1 MKKII
6 SVLCVLAMMAS
17 FACIGASAADV
28 PVTFSVVADD
38 VKPGDTE
45 INAMLVVTLPEGATG
60 YELGAFK
67 LDVAYDASKMALT
80 LNEDDELDWQVKGT
94 TMTSPTPDTN
104 PYTVIWADTNA
115 RFKSAGANNAVA
127 LKFTLAKA
135 AEVGD
140 TFEINVTVNEALSLA
155 SKDGTYQ
162 EVAYDAAAIP
172 VVNFASTVV
181 APATTTAAAT
191 TVADTTVA
199 DTTVADE
206 TTAAPADDT
215 TAAPATTKAPDKAT
229 QTGDM
234 MFVVVAVMV
243 VALGAAVVV
252 KKVNVK

>member
-67 LDVAYDASKMALT
+67 LEVAYDASKMALT

-94 TMTSPTPDTN
+94 TMTSPSPDVN
-104 PYTVIWADTNA
+104 PYTIIWADTNA
-115 RFKSAGANNAVA
+115 RFKSAGANDAVA

-135 AEVGD
+135 AEIGD
-140 TFEINVTVNEALSLA
+140 TFEINVTINEALSLA
-155 SKDGTYQ
+155 SKDGTYV

-172 VVNFASTVV
+172 VVNFASTVA

-199 DTTVADE
+199 DTTAAD